1 MECLHVFIDES
12 GDEHLNVT
20 SGASRNYV
28 LAAVMVRDEATQS
41 VIEGVESVRRR
52 YFQTGEM
59 KSSGIGSNVQRRC
72 RVLQALSELDF
83 HVVAFCVPKLKLESK
98 SPLKFGSVFLKYTA
112 NRLCMHLPRAQEIR
126 VTFDSKGRAKFKDEF
141 KSYLVK
147 RFPRNDLFRSLDF
160 KSADSKVCLLVQ
172 AADIYAGS
180 IAKQYEL
187 QEVGR
192 DSELLSLL
200 SKKTTVWEWP
210 ANRDWGCVSNFQQE
224 SEFDIAV
231 RREASRRAWTFLE
244 TQGPDINDV
253 QLKCVFLK
261 WLIDHSVEDDQE
273 FMLAEEIL
281 GRFRRELGVELD
293 SQALRNRVVGPLRD
307 ADILIASSS
316 KGYRLPVVV
325 RDIQRYVDLCSSQ
338 IPPALARLRRARE
351 IIRRGTSGKLD
362 ILADSNLHELRAAV
376 DATSPIGVR

>member
-1 MECLHVFIDES
+1 MECLHVFVDES

-28 LAAVMVRDEATQS
+28 LAAVMVRDEAVQS
-41 VIEGVESVRRR
+41 VITAADSVRRH

-59 KSSGIGSNVQRRC
+59 KSSGIGSNAQRRC
-72 RVLQALSELDF
+72 RVLRALSELDF
-83 HVVAFCVPKLKLESK
+83 HVVAFCVPKLKLEPS
-98 SPLKFGSVFLKYTA
+98 SALKFGNVFLKYTA
-112 NRLCMHLPRAQEIR
+112 KRLCMLLPRAQKIL
-126 VTFDSKGRAKFKDEF
+126 VTFDSKGRAKFKGEF
-141 KSYLVK
+141 KSYLEK
-147 RFPRNDLFRSLDF
+147 RFPRDDLFRSLNF
-160 KSADSKVCLLVQ
+160 ESEDSKSCLLVQ
-172 AADIYAGS
+172 VADIFAGS

-187 QEVGR
+187 QEGEHG
-192 DSELLSLL
+192 SELVSLL
-200 SKKTTVWEWP
+200 SKKATVWEWP
-210 ANRDWGCVSNFQQE
+210 ANRDWGRVSTSQEE

-244 TQGPDINDV
+244 AKNADIDDV

-273 FMLAEEIL
+273 FMLSDEVL
-281 GRFRRELGVELD
+281 GRLRRELGVEID
-293 SQALRNRVVGPLRD
+293 SQALRNRIVGPLRD

-316 KGYRLPVVV
+316 KGYRLPVAV

-351 IIRRGTSGKLD
+351 IIRTGTAGQLD
-362 ILADSNLHELRAAV
+362 ILAGNTLQELRAAV
-376 DATSPIGVR
+376 DATSPIG